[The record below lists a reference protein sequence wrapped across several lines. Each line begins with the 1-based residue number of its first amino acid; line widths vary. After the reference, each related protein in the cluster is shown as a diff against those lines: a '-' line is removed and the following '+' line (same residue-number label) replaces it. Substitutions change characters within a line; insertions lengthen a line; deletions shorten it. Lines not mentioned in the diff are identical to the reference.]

1 MADESSSIFHIAF
14 QPRARSKYGQPI
26 IGKFRG
32 INSLH
37 GSFFHARFCFRA
49 TAPRCTTSTRRP
61 VLPNP
66 RPPTC
71 LQRFPLVRMSSCT
84 PSFISLLSFFR
95 KVHYI
100 YIRIYIWMMCVG
112 MYVSSGLVLT
122 PVVPPRPGHP
132 CGIPVSGQWKPL
144 FEKLYVISGLI
155 TEGLSR
161 SSREMRRFAR
171 FIGQPTR
178 TTPSRLSLLA
188 SREDLANRVLC
199 TIKTAHGYIRS
210 DLCVIIVFLACDAIT
225 LEYGLISYFQFY
237 NFHLKFDLYGYF
249 GFRVIRSIVFR

>member
-1 MADESSSIFHIAF
+1 MHDFYPSARVAQPEASNLPSAFPTRTDEFLYTQFYFS
-14 QPRARSKYGQPI
+14 
-26 IGKFRG
+26 
-32 INSLH
+32 
-37 GSFFHARFCFRA
+37 
-49 TAPRCTTSTRRP
+49 
-61 VLPNP
+61 
-66 RPPTC
+66 
-71 LQRFPLVRMSSCT
+71 
-84 PSFISLLSFFR
+84 SLLLS
-95 KVHYI
+95 KSTLYI
-100 YIRIYIWMMCVG
+100 YTYIYMDDVWRAMCVG

-225 LEYGLISYFQFY
+225 FEHGLISYFQFY